1 MIGYIK
7 TFKPELKVKDL
18 TTYEAYY
25 CGICKSLKKR
35 YGLFKNMTLNFDC
48 VFISLILDA
57 LNDTHP
63 TSQSFRC
70 AYNPGKKKVRVVN
83 DATNFTSDVN
93 IYLTYKKLKDDVKD
107 EHKFISFI
115 GTILL
120 KRSGRKAGK
129 RLGKLATKIDESLNE
144 LYKLEDESCSD
155 SDKIANYYGKVVG
168 DICKEQFKVNQNLI
182 KISYHIGYNIGKWV
196 YLIDAYDDLEKDV
209 KNNSYNPYL
218 KEYHYTN
225 QDINEFKY
233 SIKEKVRKQLY
244 ITVDKAVAAY
254 ELTTENKYSPLI
266 FNILLE
272 GIYNTTNTIIEGT
285 CNYGK

>member
-25 CGICKSLKKR
+25 CGICKSLKKN

-63 TSQSFRC
+63 EAKSFRC
-70 AYNPGKKKVRVVN
+70 AYSPLKKKVRVVN
-83 DATNFTSDVN
+83 NATDFTSDIN

-107 EHKFISFI
+107 EHKFVSFI
-115 GTILL
+115 GSLL
-120 KRSGRKAGK
+120 LTRSGKKAGK
-129 RLGKLATKIDESLNE
+129 RLGDLAIKIDNNLNE
-144 LYKLEDESCSD
+144 LYKLENSSCSD
-155 SDKIANYYGKVVG
+155 SNEIANFYGNVVG
-168 DICKEQFKVNQNLI
+168 DICREKFISNKSLV

-196 YLIDAYDDLEKDV
+196 YLIDAFDDLEKDF
-209 KNNSYNPYL
+209 KSGAYNPYL
-218 KEYHYTN
+218 LEYKYTN

-244 ITVDKAVAAY
+244 MTVDKAVAAY
-254 ELTTENKYSPLI
+254 ELASENGYSPLI

-272 GIYNTTNTIIEGT
+272 GIYNTTNTIIEGK